1 MITLRFR
8 SDYDNDSDLE
18 TINSIPRVPTC
29 NIPHSHY
36 KAQYMKS
43 LLRVY
48 IYNTSNL
55 FDRKTNLNVWNS
67 VHSPAPVQA
76 VYKLAPISPT
86 NGKRNYDFPTTA
98 APFTPRF
105 SIPPPPPRSGLAMRA
120 PKMPPAADAN
130 PPPLEPLEDLA
141 IRACSK
147 RSRTSWS
154 CCSNLWFC

>member
-1 MITLRFR
+1 MITSRFH
-8 SDYDNDSDLE
+8 SDYDNDIDLE
-18 TINSIPRVPTC
+18 TMNSIPRVPTC

-55 FDRKTNLNVWNS
+55 FDRKTNLNVWSS

-86 NGKRNYDFPTTA
+86 NGKRITIFLLLLHHSHQDSQFPLHLHA
-98 APFTPRF
+98 AAWQ
-105 SIPPPPPRSGLAMRA
+105 SVLLKIHQQQ
-120 PKMPPAADAN
+120 MPI
-130 PPPLEPLEDLA
+130 LHH
-141 IRACSK
+141 
-147 RSRTSWS
+147 
-154 CCSNLWFC
+154 SNHLKT